1 MLKPCHKETYM
12 KKLNQY
18 KAVTVPEQ
26 TATDMDKIYKTLKEQ
41 EQGLRKADLWLEGV
55 KLLKR
60 KYKVK

>member
-1 MLKPCHKETYM
+1 M
-12 KKLNQY
+12 KKMNQY

-26 TATDMDKIYKTLKEQ
+26 TATDMDQIYKILKEKD
-41 EQGLRKADLWLEGV
+41 QGLRKADLWLEGV